1 MIFVARARGVEPS
14 IKDHLAARARG
25 VEPPI
30 KDHLAAALT
39 TGKDN
44 IFDWEELL
52 LQAVYTL
59 MNCPGGRELSYVDAT
74 RAAAMRGF

>member
-1 MIFVARARGVEPS
+1 MWS
-14 IKDHLAARARG
+14 LQK
-25 VEPPI
+25 